1 MMKMAT
7 ALIQCMMR
15 SGRGWSWRSLR
26 GVDVTIWLDID
37 DFPLTGGP
45 ATPPEGMRDIAVC
58 FRGFVINGPPDFIP
72 NEVSGVVKGAE

>member
-15 SGRGWSWRSLR
+15 SGRGWRRRSLR

-45 ATPPEGMRDIAVC
+45 ASPPELGCEPRSFHYYLLSRFRQGMGSMAFLR
-58 FRGFVINGPPDFIP
+58 NT
-72 NEVSGVVKGAE
+72 